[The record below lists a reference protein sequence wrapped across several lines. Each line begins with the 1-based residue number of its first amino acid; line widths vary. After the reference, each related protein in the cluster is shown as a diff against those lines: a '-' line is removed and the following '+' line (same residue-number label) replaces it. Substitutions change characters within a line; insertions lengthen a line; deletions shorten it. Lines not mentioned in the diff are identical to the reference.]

1 MIVVGL
7 DIGYSNLKV
16 ATGRRGEAPRV
27 VLRPAGAAPL
37 DKLGVR
43 IQEGATGRGDAPIRV
58 EVGGQPWVAG
68 VEPGRFEG
76 WSRSLHEDYAT
87 TPAYQALAKAGLTLA
102 GYRSIDR
109 VVTGLPV
116 AQAAEP
122 KRRDA
127 LMRTLVGRHVTA
139 AGDIEVGEVRI
150 VAQPIGA
157 YVDLVWSATD
167 PQVLE
172 RIEEGAVL
180 VLDAGYY
187 SFDWAL
193 VSAGALRRSASG
205 TSLEAMSVLLE
216 HAARRLAAQAGGKPN
231 PAGLEAALRTGKTTI
246 SQAGRRVR
254 LADLLAQT
262 APEVTAVALESLRQA
277 LRREVAGVDLV
288 VLAGGGGTLY
298 GAGLRDLFPGALT
311 VVPEAPVAANARG
324 FFHHGQ

>member
-16 ATGRRGEAPRV
+16 AAGRSGEAPRV
-27 VLRPAGAAPL
+27 LLRPAGAAPIG
-37 DKLGVR
+37 KFGVR
-43 IQEGATGRGDAPIRV
+43 IQEGATGRGDPPIFV
-58 EVGGQPWVAG
+58 DVDGQRWVAG
-68 VEPGRFEG
+68 VEPSRFEG
-76 WSRSLHEDYAT
+76 WSRSLHEDYAA
-87 TPAYQALAKAGLTLA
+87 TPSYQALAKAGLTLA

-127 LMRTLVGRHVTA
+127 LIRTLVGRHFSA
-139 AGDIEVGEVRI
+139 AGDIEVGEVRV

-172 RIEEGAVL
+172 RIEDGTVL

-193 VSAGALRRSASG
+193 VSEGELRRSASG
-205 TSLEAMSVLLE
+205 TSLEAMSVLLDQ
-216 HAARRLAAQAGGKPN
+216 AARRLAAQAGGKPN
-231 PAGLEAALRTGKTTI
+231 PAGLEAALRAGKASV

-254 LADLLAQT
+254 LADLLAQ
-262 APEVTAVALESLRQA
+262 AAAEVTAVALESLRQA

-288 VLAGGGGTLY
+288 VLAGGGGALY

>member
-16 ATGRRGEAPRV
+16 AAGLRGETPRV
-27 VLRPAGAAPL
+27 LLRPAGAAPIG
-37 DKLGVR
+37 KLGMRVL
-43 IQEGATGRGDAPIRV
+43 EHAPGRGDPPILV
-58 EVGGQPWVAG
+58 DVGAQQWVAG
-68 VEPGRFEG
+68 VEPSRFEG

-87 TPAYQALAKAGLTLA
+87 TPAYQALAKAGLTLS
-102 GYRSIDR
+102 GYRHIDR

-127 LMRTLVGRHVTA
+127 LLRTLTGRHSTA
-139 AGDIEVGEVRI
+139 GGEIEVDEVRI
-150 VAQPIGA
+150 VPQPVGA

-172 RIEEGAVL
+172 RIEDGSVL

-187 SFDWAL
+187 SLDWAL
-193 VSAGALRRSASG
+193 VSEGELRRSASG

-231 PAGLEAALRTGKTTI
+231 PAALEAALRTGKASI
-246 SQAGRRVR
+246 SQAGRRYR
-254 LADLLAQT
+254 LADMLAGPASEV
-262 APEVTAVALESLRQA
+262 APVALEALRQA

-288 VLAGGGGTLY
+288 LLAGGGGTLY
-298 GAGLRDLFPGALT
+298 GEGMRDLFPGALT
-311 VVPEAPVAANARG
+311 VVPETPVAANARG
-324 FFHHGQ
+324 FFYHGC